1 MTTLICALIIAGS
14 FIVLFAVGQAWRL
27 KPESKTSR
35 ILRKGDAAVLAAPGG
50 GQVWLAYKKD
60 DCYPIQAA
68 VAEKNEE
75 FLKACA
81 DNQTAF
87 PAAAGTPVKVLAKS
101 VSRRQVRILEG
112 PLEGRTGW
120 VEREFLQPD
129 PGLAAVTANGRRAGP
144 RPEAGECGRPPGD

>member
-1 MTTLICALIIAGS
+1 MRKLMYLLVIAGS

-27 KPESKTSR
+27 KPETKTSR
-35 ILRKGDAAVLAAPGG
+35 ILHKGDAAVLATPAGD
-50 GQVWLAYKKD
+50 QVWLANKKD

-68 VAEKNEE
+68 VVEKNEA

-87 PAAAGTPVKVLAKS
+87 PVAAGTRVRILAES
-101 VSRRQVRILEG
+101 VSRRQVQILEG

-120 VEREFLQPD
+120 VEHEFLKPD
-129 PGLAAVTANGRRAGP
+129 PAGRR
-144 RPEAGECGRPPGD
+144 

>member
-1 MTTLICALIIAGS
+1 MRKLMYALVIAGS

-35 ILRKGDAAVLAAPGG
+35 ILHKGDAAVLAAPGG
-50 GQVWLAYKKD
+50 GPVWLAHQKD

-87 PAAAGTPVKVLAKS
+87 PADSGTRVKILAES
-101 VSRRQVRILEG
+101 VSRRQVQILEG

-120 VEREFLQPD
+120 VEHEFLQPD
-129 PGLAAVTANGRRAGP
+129 PAGRK
-144 RPEAGECGRPPGD
+144 

>member
-1 MTTLICALIIAGS
+1 MRKLVYALVIAGS

-27 KPESKTSR
+27 KPETKTSR
-35 ILRKGDAAVLAAPGG
+35 ILHKGDAAVLATPAGD
-50 GQVWLAYKKD
+50 QVWLANKKD

-68 VAEKNEE
+68 VVEKNEE

-87 PAAAGTPVKVLAKS
+87 PVAAGTRVRILAES
-101 VSRRQVRILEG
+101 VSRRQVQILEG

-120 VEREFLQPD
+120 VEHEFLKPD
-129 PGLAAVTANGRRAGP
+129 PAGRR
-144 RPEAGECGRPPGD
+144 